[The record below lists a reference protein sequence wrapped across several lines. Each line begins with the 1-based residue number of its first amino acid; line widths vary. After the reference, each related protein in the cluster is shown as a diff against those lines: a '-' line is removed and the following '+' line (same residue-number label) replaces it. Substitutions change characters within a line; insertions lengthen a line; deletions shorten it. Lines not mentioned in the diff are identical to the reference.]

1 MDETYFIPLA
11 VQILCPAI
19 IALIGVGLGF
29 IAGSRAEKAHF
40 ARLEKR
46 EAKTAHILVT
56 DIRVFDPGM
65 EPARGGRLVMGEVVI
80 ASDYFKN
87 LRALLMQ
94 IVGGEL
100 AAYQPLMIRA
110 RREAM
115 VRLKEEAVRQRCNAV
130 ANLRMETSNIN
141 VMARRPRAA
150 MVAVLAYG
158 TAYAIKPAPNS
169 ESDEQP

>member
-1 MDETYFIPLA
+1 MDETYLIPLI
-11 VQILCPAI
+11 VQILCPAL

-29 IAGSRAEKAHF
+29 IAGSRAERAHF

-46 EAKTAHILVT
+46 EARTAHILVT

-65 EPARGGRLVMGEVVI
+65 DPSRVGRLVIGEVVI

-87 LRALLMQ
+87 LRALLKQ

-110 RREAM
+110 RREAL
-115 VRLKEEAVRQRCNAV
+115 VRLKEDAVRLGCNAV

-158 TAYAIKPAPNS
+158 TAYVIRPAQ
-169 ESDEQP
+169 EAGSDGQP